1 MQPIPSHLRQMNL
14 GDMLDNTFRIYRG
27 NFLTF
32 AGAVALVMLPYA
44 VLQIIILGGIDMLL
58 FSGPGAA
65 DPNLFMG
72 GWLSLGALAF
82 FLGIIYAFVIQ
93 PIMYGALVWA
103 TGQRLQDQPV
113 SVLGAYGFGTGRM
126 LSIVGAGILY
136 MLLSLVVFGV
146 PYFLIFLAIADSAL
160 GGLGFGEDASA
171 SMIGILVPTALLLLL
186 VGLLGLLAL
195 SARLFC
201 TPQAI
206 VLEGHNPISGFR
218 RSWNLTRGA
227 FWRVLGF
234 LALFILMVTVLSVII
249 GVVVGM
255 ITMPLMFF
263 ADGGSGFTLLQAVN
277 TLLSALLNVVIWPL
291 YGIFPTLLYYDLL
304 VRKEGSDLEQRMQ
317 QELPL
322 PSQS

>member
-1 MQPIPSHLRQMNL
+1 MRQMGL

-44 VLQIIILGGIDMLL
+44 VLQIIIMGGIDMLL

-82 FLGIIYAFVIQ
+82 FLGIIYSFIVQ

-103 TGQRLQDQPV
+103 TGQRLQDIPV
-113 SVLGAYGFGTGRM
+113 SILGAYGFGTGRM
-126 LSIVGAGILY
+126 LSIVGAGVIY
-136 MLLSLVVFGV
+136 MLLSFVVLGV

-160 GGLGFGEDASA
+160 GGLGSGEDASA
-171 SMIGILVPTALLLLL
+171 GIIGILVPTALLLLL

-218 RSWNLTRGA
+218 RSWNLTRGS

-234 LALFILMVTVLSVII
+234 LALFVLIVVVLSVII
-249 GVVVGM
+249 GIVVGLIM
-255 ITMPLMFF
+255 VPLMFF
-263 ADGGSGFTLLQAVN
+263 SGPPMPGSSGYPLSQAIS
-277 TLLSALLNVVIWPL
+277 TILSALLNIAIWPL